1 MPDSNSAL
9 ERAVAGPIAAWALV
23 SSVGLFGSLTH
34 ALQCVSLW
42 AAALYCGRRPWR
54 QAPWHTAAS
63 AAVGVGMALFFAA
76 DTDTR
81 HLMWR
86 VERLLDNQ
94 RAGAAPMLPVG
105 SVSNRT
111 APQLHYYDTR
121 GYALLT
127 REAQRLIRGSQW
139 RCTPGRTVY
148 EVPRYAYGMG
158 SEMHW
163 HAAVLS
169 RAVQDDALFAWGPTA
184 CTSTGA
190 HCREWYLAEHGCS
203 DAQLRGMV
211 RRTYTE
217 WPRLVP
223 PAPLL
228 RLLPA
233 SFTAAQAEFW
243 WNAQAIAGH
252 LMRFRPSAFPPVF
265 SHHPLLR
272 GAINVHMRSGDKREE
287 SNLPTPEACVD
298 RAADLLLQQP
308 LAFSRTL
315 FLTSDSAI
323 AIERARAH
331 AEAQGLR
338 VHYSTD
344 VPRTASG
351 YDQKMLS
358 PDRNTT
364 RAVLLELRRTTLF
377 CEAWVGTRSSNWNR
391 LIDMHRCLSA
401 PKCRQ
406 PFVEAG
412 DTRPGEYDTAS
423 GSFIY

>member
-1 MPDSNSAL
+1 MLESTL

-23 SSVGLFGSLTH
+23 SSLGLFRSPTN

-42 AAALYCGRRPWR
+42 AAAAFCGRRPWR
-54 QAPWHTAAS
+54 QVPWHTAAS
-63 AAVGVGMALFFAA
+63 AVVGVSMALFFAM
-76 DTDTR
+76 DIDTR
-81 HLMWR
+81 RLTWR
-86 VERLLDNQ
+86 VQRLLDNQ
-94 RAGAAPMLPVG
+94 RPGAAGG
-105 SVSNRT
+105 SIKLNQT
-111 APQLHYYDTR
+111 AQLDNDTR
-121 GYALLT
+121 GYAILT
-127 REAQRLIRGSQW
+127 REAQLLIRGSQW
-139 RCTPGRTVY
+139 RCTQGRAVY
-148 EVPRYAYGMG
+148 EVQRYAYGMG

-169 RAVQDDALFAWGPTA
+169 QAVQDDALFVWGTHA

-203 DAQLRGMV
+203 EAQLRGMV

-217 WPRLVP
+217 WPRLPP
-223 PAPLL
+223 PAALL
-228 RLLPA
+228 RMLPS

-252 LMRFRPSAFPPVF
+252 LMRFRPSAFPPV
-265 SHHPLLR
+265 SLR
-272 GAINVHMRSGDKREE
+272 LHGAINVHMRSGDKHEE

-298 RAADLLLQQP
+298 LAAELLLQQP

-315 FLTSDSAI
+315 FLTSDSSV

-331 AEAQGLR
+331 AEAQGLQ
-338 VHYSTD
+338 VHYSSD

-351 YDQKMLS
+351 FDQNLVS

-412 DTRPGEYDTAS
+412 DTRPGEYDTPI

>member
-1 MPDSNSAL
+1 M
-9 ERAVAGPIAAWALV
+9 AVAGPLAAWALV
-23 SSVGLFGSLTH
+23 SSLGLFRSITN
-34 ALQCVSLW
+34 ALQCVALW
-42 AAALYCGRRPWR
+42 AAAGFLGRRAWR
-54 QAPWHTAAS
+54 QNPRHTAAS
-63 AAVGVGMALFFAA
+63 AFVGVCMALFFAM
-76 DTDTR
+76 DIDTR
-81 HLMWR
+81 RLTWR
-86 VERLLDNQ
+86 VQHLIDNQ
-94 RAGAAPMLPVG
+94 RPGVG
-105 SVSNRT
+105 NKST
-111 APQLHYYDTR
+111 QGPQLDEDTR
-121 GYALLT
+121 GYAVLT
-127 REAQRLIRGSQW
+127 REAQRLIRGSQR
-139 RCTPGRTVY
+139 RCTPGRAVY
-148 EVPRYAYGMG
+148 EVQRYAYGMG

-169 RAVQDDALFAWGPTA
+169 QAVQDDALFAWGPTA

-203 DAQLRGMV
+203 EAQLRGMV
-211 RRTYTE
+211 RLTYTE
-217 WPRLVP
+217 WPPLAP
-223 PAPLL
+223 PAPLR
-228 RLLPA
+228 RLLPV
-233 SFTAAQAEFW
+233 SFTAAQAEYW

-252 LMRFRPSAFPPVF
+252 LMRFRPSAFPPV
-265 SHHPLLR
+265 SHLLR
-272 GAINVHMRSGDKREE
+272 GAINVHMRSGDKHEE

-298 RAADLLLQQP
+298 RAAELLLQQP

-315 FLTSDSAI
+315 FLTSDSSI

-338 VHYSTD
+338 VHYSSD

-351 YDQKMLS
+351 YDQNMVS

-364 RAVLLELRRTTLF
+364 RAVLLELRSTTLF

-412 DTRPGEYDTAS
+412 DTRLGEYDTPI